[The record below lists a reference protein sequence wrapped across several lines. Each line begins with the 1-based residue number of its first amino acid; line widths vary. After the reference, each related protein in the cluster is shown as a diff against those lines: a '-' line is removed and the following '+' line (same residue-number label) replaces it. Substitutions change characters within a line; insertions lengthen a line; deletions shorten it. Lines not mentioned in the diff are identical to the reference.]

1 MDEQYIFN
9 IPKNHISALLHT
21 VYPNCDERHSL
32 VNQECGEFLQAF
44 SKYTLVRNR
53 STHTLSEFKETREKL
68 VEEMTH
74 VLVCFGMLAFEQN
87 ITQDEIDAKIREKAI
102 KGVEYPFDIT
112 PEKKHVSIEALLK
125 GLERCRAPR
134 YSIFHTDPETSCNG
148 CTFKD
153 SNDYT
158 VICRPMIEEALYYL
172 NKFGEH
178 KRSIEEDRMDNGTAQ
193 S

>member
-1 MDEQYIFN
+1 MDDRYIFN

-21 VYPNCDERHSL
+21 VYPNRDERHSL

-44 SKYTLVRNR
+44 SKYTLVR
-53 STHTLSEFKETREKL
+53 SSPAHTLSEFKETREKL

-87 ITQDEIDAKIREKAI
+87 ITQDEINAKIREKAI
-102 KGVEYPFDIT
+102 DGVEYPFEVA
-112 PEKKHVSIEALLK
+112 PEKKHVSLEDLLK
-125 GLERCRAPR
+125 GLDICNRPR
-134 YSIFHTDPETSCNG
+134 TSLLSGTLDHPCHD
-148 CTFKD
+148 CAFAEST
-153 SNDYT
+153 DYT

-172 NKFGEH
+172 K
-178 KRSIEEDRMDNGTAQ
+178 KAEDGSAEQ